1 MGQIFPDLA
10 GGYLGSVG
18 GATYYFLNSNNIV
31 RKKGIP
37 GKVSNSPEA
46 VNQRLKFAMLIMLSS
61 VLQSAIRLGFP
72 QRKKGWSVANAFH
85 SLNKDICTVE
95 AKNVVTV
102 DYERLLCASGSLII
116 PEVTVSY
123 TAETQKFLFEQTEI
137 EEEVDCNAD
146 DMVYAVMLESVL
158 GFCRVVQ
165 LRERGE
171 SGSTS
176 MVLPKKWSKDN
187 VMIYTFAVSAD
198 KKKASPS
205 QYLTLEEGA

>member
-1 MGQIFPDLA
+1 M
-10 GGYLGSVG
+10 
-18 GATYYFLNSNNIV
+18 
-31 RKKGIP
+31 
-37 GKVSNSPEA
+37 
-46 VNQRLKFAMLIMLSS
+46 
-61 VLQSAIRLGFP
+61 
-72 QRKKGWSVANAFH
+72 
-85 SLNKDICTVE
+85 E

-102 DYERLLCASGSLII
+102 DYERLLCANGSLIT

-123 TAETQKFLFEQTEI
+123 TVETQKFLFEQTEI
-137 EEEVDCNAD
+137 EAEVDCNAD
-146 DMVYAVMLESVL
+146 DMVYAMMLESVL

>member
-1 MGQIFPDLA
+1 MAKIFVDMLGA
-10 GGYLGSVG
+10 IIGSVG
-18 GATYYFLNSNNIV
+18 
-31 RKKGIP
+31 
-37 GKVSNSPEA
+37 KVSYYMRYSDNIARRKGTERKSSDSPAA
-46 VNQRLKFAMLIMLSS
+46 VEQRKRFGMLVKLTTD
-61 VLQSAIRLGFP
+61 LQPAITIGFP
-72 QRKKGWSVANAFH
+72 QRKRGLSAGNAFH
-85 SLNKDICTVE
+85 QLNKDICTVE
-95 AKNVVTV
+95 DNVITV

-123 TAETQKFLFEQTEI
+123 TAETQKFIFKQTPT

-165 LRERGE
+165 LRKRGE

-176 MVLPKKWSKDN
+176 MALPKKWSKEN

-205 QYLTLEEGA
+205 QYLTLEEGV